1 MKKLIVV
8 LTCAASF
15 AACRSSNGPGTGA
28 PAVMPNAGNEYT
40 YQVDA
45 PQGQLQE
52 QTTIT
57 NVASNSFTALR
68 RSDSVNNFWTSDSEP
83 CVILTTGD
91 LWPIV
96 SDCCCDS
103 TPLPIASHRS
113 FDPHYSGAAVPTKLN
128 GFVDHNSSVLWHSQY
143 EGNENVFAAGRF
155 FECSQVSKTVTVISI
170 SPVAGGGSDT
180 ESVTHR
186 YWYSPDIQFFV
197 KDQEID
203 KSGDSSKIYFTRTL
217 VSYQLAK

>member
-8 LTCAASF
+8 FTCAASF

-28 PAVMPNAGNEYT
+28 PAVMPNSGNEYT

-45 PQGQLQE
+45 PQVQLQE
-52 QTTIT
+52 YMTIT
-57 NVASNSFTALR
+57 NVSNNSFTAIR
-68 RSDSVNNFWTSDSEP
+68 RSDTVNAFSTSDSERYA
-83 CVILTTGD
+83 LLASGD

-128 GFVDHNSSVLWHSQY
+128 GFVNNSSSVLWHSQY
-143 EGNENVFAAGRF
+143 EGQEMVFAAGRN
-155 FECSQVSKTVTVISI
+155 FECSKVSKTVTVISI
-170 SPVAGGGSDT
+170 SPFAGGGADT

-197 KDQEID
+197 KDQERG
-203 KSGDSSKIYFTRTL
+203 KSGDSSNTYFTRTL
-217 VSYQLAK
+217 VSCQLAK